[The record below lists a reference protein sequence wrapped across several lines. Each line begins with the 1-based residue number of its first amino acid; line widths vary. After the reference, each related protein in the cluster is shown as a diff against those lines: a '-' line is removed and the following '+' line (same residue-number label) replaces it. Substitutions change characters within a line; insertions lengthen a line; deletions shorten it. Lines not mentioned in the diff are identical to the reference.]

1 MSTPLVLVLNCGSSS
16 IKFAIINPQTGDE
29 ILTGLAERLFSND
42 AQLIFKHNG
51 DKTVMAKPDAGH
63 SAALHAVVEFIQ
75 QQPGLAE
82 QIKAVG
88 HRVVHGGEHFRGSV
102 LITDEVMRYID
113 DCNHLAPLH
122 NPANLSGIDIARK
135 VFPQLPH
142 TAVFDTAFHQSMPAK
157 AFIYPLPYELYIHH
171 GVRRYGFHG
180 TSYRYVSEQAAQD
193 LNLPLDNSAMVI
205 AHLGNGA
212 SVTAVLDGKSVE
224 TSMGMT
230 PNEGIVHGTRSGSID
245 PSIHEYLADRLEL
258 SIQQV
263 NDILWKQSGLLG
275 ISGISNDCRTIE
287 DAAAR
292 DHERSKLALE
302 IYSYR
307 LARMIA
313 SLVPAL
319 GRLDGVIFT
328 GGIGENSELIRADV
342 IRQLGFLG
350 LQLDEGRNTATI
362 RGARGPIT
370 TDNSPVT
377 ALVIPTNEELMI
389 AQDAAHFIDQPTLA
403 TTGAAA

>member
-16 IKFAIINPQTGDE
+16 IKFAIINPQNGDE
-29 ILTGLAERLFSND
+29 VLTGLAERLFSAD
-42 AQLIFKHNG
+42 AQIIFKQNG
-51 DKTVMAKPDAGH
+51 EKTTVARPDAGH
-63 SAALHAVVEFIQ
+63 SAALHSVVEFIQ
-75 QQPGLAE
+75 QQPGLKE
-82 QIKAVG
+82 QIQAVG

-102 LITDEVMRYID
+102 LITDEVMRIID

-122 NPANLSGIDIARK
+122 NPANLSGIDIARE

-142 TAVFDTAFHQSMPAK
+142 TAVFDTAFHQSMPKK

-180 TSYRYVSEQAAQD
+180 TSYRYVATQAAEAMSKPID
-193 LNLPLDNSAMVI
+193 DSAMVI

-212 SVTAVLDGKSVE
+212 SVTAVLNGKSVD

-230 PNEGIVHGTRSGSID
+230 PNEGVVHGTRSGSID

-258 SIQQV
+258 SIQQI
-263 NDILWKQSGLLG
+263 NDLLWKQSGLLG
-275 ISGISNDCRTIE
+275 ISGVSNDCRTIE
-287 DAAAR
+287 EAAER
-292 DHERSKLALE
+292 DHERSRLALE

-319 GRLDGVIFT
+319 GRVDGIVFT
-328 GGIGENSELIRADV
+328 GGIGENSDLIRADV
-342 IRQLGFLG
+342 LRQLRFLG
-350 LQLDEGRNTATI
+350 VELDEARNQTTI
-362 RGARGPIT
+362 RGASGEIN
-370 TDNSPVT
+370 TDDSAVK

-389 AQDAAHFIDQPTLA
+389 AQDAAHFIGQPVV
-403 TTGAAA
+403 TGAA

>member
-1 MSTPLVLVLNCGSSS
+1 MSTLLVLVLNCGSSS
-16 IKFAIINPQTGDE
+16 IKFAIIDPHNGDE
-29 ILTGLAERLFSND
+29 ILTGMAERLFSSD

-51 DKTVMAKPDAGH
+51 DKTVVSKPDAGH
-63 SAALHAVVEFIQ
+63 SAALNSVVEFIQ

-122 NPANLSGIDIARK
+122 NPANLSGIDIARQ

-193 LNLPLDNSAMVI
+193 LSLPLDNSAMVI

-212 SVTAVLDGKSVE
+212 SVTAVLNGKSVE

-292 DHERSKLALE
+292 DHERAKLALE

-319 GRLDGVIFT
+319 GRLDGIIFT
-328 GGIGENSELIRADV
+328 GGIGENSDLIRADV

-350 LQLDEGRNTATI
+350 LQLDDDRNQTTI

-370 TDNSPVT
+370 ADSSPVT

-389 AQDAAHFIDQPTLA
+389 AQDAAHFIDQPQPALV
-403 TTGAAA
+403 GANA